1 MLTGWYRPAIIL
13 RRGMAVKTR
22 PSGRWRDTG
31 CHPSGDRR
39 RQVCGFLEPREV
51 LAMVRLLLTSVAMLK
66 RLAAVGLASL
76 LLLGLMVTATHSQ
89 ALDPAAASALA
100 TSLRMLA
107 DPAQRG
113 PLIATDPAAAAIDK
127 QVQSLAGSALAQ
139 EVYGLAAEVFA
150 DLARNSGG
158 DPKRMAEAL
167 EQAKSDPAG
176 FAAMLRPETLQRLR
190 ELSTKISD
198 APR

>member
-1 MLTGWYRPAIIL
+1 VRIFS
-13 RRGMAVKTR
+13 V
-22 PSGRWRDTG
+22 
-31 CHPSGDRR
+31 H
-39 RQVCGFLEPREV
+39 REV
-51 LAMVRLLLTSVAMLK
+51 LPMVRLLLTSVVMIK
-66 RLAAVGLASL
+66 RLAAAGLSL
-76 LLLGLMVTATHSQ
+76 LLLALSATVAHPQ

-100 TSLRMLA
+100 TTLRMLA

-113 PLIATDPAAAAIDK
+113 HIIASDPAAAAIDK
-127 QVQSLAGSALAQ
+127 QVQGMAGSALAQ

-158 DPKRMAEAL
+158 DPKRMTEAL

-198 APR
+198 SQR

>member
-1 MLTGWYRPAIIL
+1 
-13 RRGMAVKTR
+13 
-22 PSGRWRDTG
+22 
-31 CHPSGDRR
+31 
-39 RQVCGFLEPREV
+39 
-51 LAMVRLLLTSVAMLK
+51 MVRLLLTSVAMLK
-66 RLAAVGLASL
+66 RLAAIGLASL
-76 LLLGLMVTATHSQ
+76 LLLVFMVASVHSQ

-100 TSLRMLA
+100 TTLRMLA
-107 DPAQRG
+107 DPAQRSQ
-113 PLIATDPAAAAIDK
+113 LIATDPTAAAIDK
-127 QVQSLAGSALAQ
+127 QVQSLAGSGLAQ

-198 APR
+198 AQR